1 MPSKERVIMHIDC
14 DAFFAS
20 VEELF
25 HPEYKDVPM
34 AVCGNPKHRRGI
46 ILAKNQLAKG
56 FGIKTAE
63 TVYSA
68 LQKCPGLTLAPPRR
82 KEYDK
87 YCGIVNSIYD
97 QYTDLIEVAGIDE
110 SYLDVTGTLHP
121 FRGDPVRMANAI
133 REHVNRETG
142 LTVSVGISFNKI
154 FAKLTSDLKKPNAV
168 SYISRE
174 NYKSI
179 VWPMPVRAL
188 LLVGQKTAEDLNRV
202 YITTVGELANADEH
216 MLKGLLGKI
225 GEQLH
230 IYANGLDES
239 PVVQES
245 DPSSVGHGLTFTRNL
260 TSREDIKTSV
270 AHLSDGV
277 ARRLRR
283 MDVKCMSVQVTIKDA
298 NLKVITRQKG
308 LTTPTWLASDLT
320 KESLTLIEASWKIGV
335 PIRLLAV
342 TAQKLIPA
350 DEAME
355 QVSLFSSQADTRGR
369 ERREQLERAMDKV
382 RDKYGTDSILSGA
395 VINNDLGI
403 GDDDYEPES

>member
-1 MPSKERVIMHIDC
+1 
-14 DAFFAS
+14 
-20 VEELF
+20 
-25 HPEYKDVPM
+25 
-34 AVCGNPKHRRGI
+34 
-46 ILAKNQLAKG
+46 
-56 FGIKTAE
+56 
-63 TVYSA
+63 
-68 LQKCPGLTLAPPRR
+68 
-82 KEYDK
+82 
-87 YCGIVNSIYD
+87 
-97 QYTDLIEVAGIDE
+97 
-110 SYLDVTGTLHP
+110 
-121 FRGDPVRMANAI
+121 
-133 REHVNRETG
+133 
-142 LTVSVGISFNKI
+142 
-154 FAKLTSDLKKPNAV
+154 
-168 SYISRE
+168 
-174 NYKSI
+174 
-179 VWPMPVRAL
+179 MPVRAL

-202 YITTVGELANADEH
+202 YITTIGELANADEH

-230 IYANGLDES
+230 VYANGLDES

-270 AHLSDGV
+270 AHLADGV

-320 KESLTLIEASWKIGV
+320 RESIALIEASWKIGV

-342 TAQKLIPA
+342 TAQKLIPT
-350 DEAME
+350 DEAVE
-355 QVSLFSSQADTRGR
+355 QVSLFSNQADTHGR

-403 GDDDYEPES
+403 GDDDSEPES